1 MPARDVLATF
11 TEEAG
16 RRMVDAVQPYYDA
29 ADQFGAGSPE
39 ANQALA
45 QARAALEQAIRMN
58 HVDAAVIGGGGEVSG
73 EAKSVLQE
81 IIGTDTYY
89 VERFAD
95 DLPTLSRAQAL
106 VRADMYVSTQ
116 RNTITDITSLELPTL
131 PVYPK
136 DRQLECGHFCTCTLD
151 IRFLFGAGNFDVYW
165 NLDPGVKEACPD
177 CIRLTASWR
186 PLKIRNGKIGGQKM
200 IDPAD
205 VEHISRALAR
215 VASARVAA

>member
-1 MPARDVLATF
+1 MPARDVLTAF
-11 TEEAG
+11 TEEAS

-29 ADQFGAGSPE
+29 VDAFGADSQE
-39 ANQALA
+39 ARSALA
-45 QARAALEQAIRMN
+45 QARFDLERAVRMN
-58 HVDAAVIGGGGEVSG
+58 HVDAAVIGGGGNVSPEG
-73 EAKSVLQE
+73 MSVLQD
-81 IIGTDTYY
+81 IVGTDTYY

-95 DLPTLSRAQAL
+95 DLPRLSRAQAL

-151 IRFLFGAGNFDVYW
+151 IRFLFGNGNFDVYW
-165 NLDPGVKEACPD
+165 NLDAQVKEACPD
-177 CIRLTASWR
+177 CVRLAASWR
-186 PLKIRNGKIGGQKM
+186 PLKIRAGKIGGQKM

-205 VEHISRALAR
+205 VEHIRRALAK
-215 VASARVAA
+215 VAA